1 MKILALN
8 FERAYSDGLQ
18 DDYSDEV
25 ERRFTEWF
33 GYVFLGSKCIHY
45 SDASELLFDE
55 LTEADNQRIKMYIE
69 KYTEN

>member
-8 FERAYSDGLQ
+8 FERAYINGLQ
-18 DDYSDEV
+18 DDYSDKV

-33 GYVFLGSKCIHY
+33 DDVFLGSKYIHY